1 MATPIT
7 ANRDEG
13 AAVTH
18 LSVKSD
24 RCYKGLHYI
33 EGAPFRISFWTIA
46 TNIDPVEG
54 VRRLRFADDL
64 AAAWNTR
71 QQAEAACK
79 AREDA
84 LVEAGC
90 IKVGD
95 IQAAWDRVDEL
106 PPIIFTE
113 EEERELIA
121 ELRRISLARARTAT
135 DEGGM

>member
-1 MATPIT
+1 MTTPIT
-7 ANRDEG
+7 ADRDEG

-46 TNIDPVEG
+46 TNIEPTEG

-71 QQAEAACK
+71 QQAEAAYK

-84 LVEAGC
+84 LVEAL
-90 IKVGD
+90 
-95 IQAAWDRVDEL
+95 RFMVDGRAGA
-106 PPIIFTE
+106 
-113 EEERELIA
+113 REHAKATLA
-121 ELRRISLARARTAT
+121 LLARAHTAT
-135 DEGGM
+135 DAGGE